1 MTTPTP
7 LQTEPTVPV
16 PKLSPGAPA
25 GTNEEELGNYARQ
38 LNVESGPRL
47 ARALDNAAAPPEA
60 GPRDLT
66 GIGTAMTTAR
76 SNQAYYFSHP
86 DWQAILSIHQQVDDV
101 LARLNEQAQTTPQ
114 TAIRAAKITTLAASL
129 IARHAAKI
137 SAHLDKWEQRGT
149 PGGQAIRA
157 LTRDAEGHAAR
168 ASGLDSVQALGT
180 PRLLAAHVLKLS
192 RELRRAEPDA
202 PEQDLGL
209 DDPDDPELDSALS
222 AGAQADPELA
232 EASQLMSALTE
243 MGGRARRAGH
253 RLALD
258 VRLHGMVETAQLR
271 GFEIISGIAQ
281 AAMERYDNLF
291 RLDRESGRAAH
302 VDMGA
307 SGRRNIAAMI
317 YHYAE
322 QRLERMRGT
331 LGTDEQRDF
340 GHYETDP
347 PERYMEALYEESRT
361 IRAELAKNL
370 RPQDRPE
377 LQIRYL
383 LAQKE
388 IAAAGSS
395 DGEPEMGTQVTFP
408 PSDLVAGMQT
418 DSPVETRLALIKALR
433 RQVENNPFHR
443 DAQFLNKVADR
454 FAQEIAGPPE
464 LTAQALEADLNADQV
479 RAVAAHVVEQGTIAS
494 PLVLSE
500 NAELNLT
507 HPQAERALAVL
518 QTLNVV
524 GPPNG
529 IKPRKTL
536 TLFRKELPAQLEL
549 LEQRLPNLLELQ
561 KSAAPTAAPS
571 APETPTPPAQAKAA
585 PKPATPTPADPAQTQ
600 TPAAPAPPAPAAGAP
615 ELPRRDRSADRRH
628 PGNLARRP
636 APAAEAPTDQDL
648 AKLFEGQESRV
659 NEASQKLIA
668 GTEAR
673 AAAHPAP
680 AETAPTQP
688 TQPTNVDQAQHNA
701 QQNQQPA
708 GVGVH

>member
-1 MTTPTP
+1 MN
-7 LQTEPTVPV
+7 
-16 PKLSPGAPA
+16 A
-25 GTNEEELGNYARQ
+25 EELTRYTRD
-38 LNVESGPRL
+38 LNLQRGLRR
-47 ARALDNAAAPPEA
+47 ARALDNAVAPPEA
-60 GPRDLT
+60 GPRDLA
-66 GIGTAMTTAR
+66 GIDTAMTTAR

-114 TAIRAAKITTLAASL
+114 TAIQASKITTLAASL

-149 PGGQAIRA
+149 PGGQAMRA

-168 ASGLDSVQALGT
+168 ASGLDSVQALDS

-192 RELRRAEPDA
+192 RELRRADADDPEP
-202 PEQDLGL
+202 DLGL

-253 RLALD
+253 RLTLD

-291 RLDRESGRAAH
+291 RLDRETGRAVH

-331 LGTDEQRDF
+331 LGAEEQRDF

-347 PERYMEALYEESRT
+347 PERYMDALYEESRT
-361 IRAELAKNL
+361 IRATLSAKNL

-388 IAAAGSS
+388 IASAGV
-395 DGEPEMGTQVTFP
+395 DGVQDWGTQATFP
-408 PSDLVAGMQT
+408 PSDLVAGLQT
-418 DSPVETRLALIKALR
+418 DSPVETRRALIKALR
-433 RQVENNPFHR
+433 RQVGNNPFHR
-443 DAQFLNKVADR
+443 HAHFLTKVADR

-464 LTAQALEADLNADQV
+464 LTAQALQTELDADQV
-479 RAVAAHVVEQGTIAS
+479 RAVAAHIVEQGAVAS

-500 NAELNLT
+500 AAELNLT
-507 HPQAERALAVL
+507 HAQAERALAVL

-529 IKPRKTL
+529 LEPRETL
-536 TLFRKELPAQLEL
+536 TASRNDLPGQLEL
-549 LEQRLPNLLELQ
+549 LEQRLPNLLAMQ
-561 KSAAPTAAPS
+561 TAAATIAAS
-571 APETPTPPAQAKAA
+571 EAQATRAQPEPA
-585 PKPATPTPADPAQTQ
+585 PRAEAPAPAEPEQV
-600 TPAAPAPPAPAAGAP
+600 PAPAPPAPPAPAPAETAPAATAP
-615 ELPRRDRSADRRH
+615 ELPRRDRTAERRH
-628 PGNLARRP
+628 PGNLGSRP
-636 APAAEAPTDQDL
+636 TPAAESPTDQDI
-648 AKLFEGQESRV
+648 AKLFKGQEGRV
-659 NEASQKLIA
+659 NEATAKLKA
-668 GTEAR
+668 GTKAR

-680 AETAPTQP
+680 AESVPATAT
-688 TQPTNVDQAQHNA
+688 TADEAQHNA
-701 QQNQQPA
+701 QQNHQPVS
-708 GVGVH
+708 VGVR

>member
-7 LQTEPTVPV
+7 LQTEPTTPV

-25 GTNEEELGNYARQ
+25 GMNAEELTRYARHLNLQRGLRRARQ
-38 LNVESGPRL
+38 LDNV
-47 ARALDNAAAPPEA
+47 AAPPDA
-60 GPRDLT
+60 GPRDLA
-66 GIGTAMTTAR
+66 GIGTTMATAR

-86 DWQAILSIHQQVDDV
+86 DWQAILNIHQQVDDV

-114 TAIRAAKITTLAASL
+114 TAIQAAKITTLAASL

-149 PGGQAIRA
+149 PGGQAMRA

-168 ASGLDSVQALGT
+168 ASGLDSVQALDT

-192 RELRRAEPDA
+192 RELRRAEPDD

-222 AGAQADPELA
+222 AGAKADPELA
-232 EASQLMSALTE
+232 EASQLMTALTE

-253 RLALD
+253 RLTLD
-258 VRLHGMVETAQLR
+258 VRLHGLVETAQLR
-271 GFEIISGIAQ
+271 GFEMISGIAQ
-281 AAMERYDNLF
+281 TAMGRYD
-291 RLDRESGRAAH
+291 RQGEGT
-302 VDMGA
+302 

-317 YHYAE
+317 FHYAE

-331 LGTDEQRDF
+331 LGAEEQRDF

-347 PERYMEALYEESRT
+347 PERYMDALYEESRT
-361 IRAELAKNL
+361 VRTELSAKNL

-388 IAAAGSS
+388 IAAAGA
-395 DGEPEMGTQVTFP
+395 DGEQEYGTQATFP

-418 DSPVETRLALIKALR
+418 DRPVETRLALIKALR
-433 RQVENNPFHR
+433 RRVDNNPFHR
-443 DAQFLNKVADR
+443 DAHFLTTVADR

-464 LTAQALEADLNADQV
+464 LTAQALQTELDADQV
-479 RAVAAHVVEQGTIAS
+479 RAVAAHLVEQGTVAS

-500 NAELNLT
+500 AAGLNLT

-529 IKPRKTL
+529 LEPRETL
-536 TLFRKELPAQLEL
+536 TLSRNDLPGQLEL
-549 LEQRLPNLLELQ
+549 LEQRLPNLLALQ
-561 KSAAPTAAPS
+561 TGAATIAASETQAIPAQPEAAPATEAPAPAEPEQVPAPAAP
-571 APETPTPPAQAKAA
+571 A
-585 PKPATPTPADPAQTQ
+585 
-600 TPAAPAPPAPAAGAP
+600 PAAPAPPVPAAAEPAPVPTGP
-615 ELPRRDRSADRRH
+615 ELPRRDRTAERRH
-628 PGNLARRP
+628 PGNLGPRP
-636 APAAEAPTDQDL
+636 TPAAESPTDQDI
-648 AKLFEGQESRV
+648 AKLFAGQEGRV
-659 NEASQKLIA
+659 KEATDKLKA

-680 AETAPTQP
+680 AESVPAKATT
-688 TQPTNVDQAQHNA
+688 TDEAQHNA
-701 QQNQQPA
+701 QQNHQTVSA
-708 GVGVH
+708 GVR

>member
-7 LQTEPTVPV
+7 LQTEPTAPV
-16 PKLSPGAPA
+16 PKLSPGAPPGMNA
-25 GTNEEELGNYARQ
+25 EELARYARN
-38 LNVESGPRL
+38 LNLQSGPRR

-60 GPRDLT
+60 GPRDLA
-66 GIGTAMTTAR
+66 GIGTAMTAAR

-86 DWQAILSIHQQVDDV
+86 DWQAILNIHQQVDDV

-114 TAIRAAKITTLAASL
+114 TAIPAAKITTLAASL

-149 PGGQAIRA
+149 PGGQAMRA

-168 ASGLDSVQALGT
+168 ASGLDSVQALDT

-192 RELRRAEPDA
+192 RELRRAEPGD

-232 EASQLMSALTE
+232 EASQLMSALIE

-253 RLALD
+253 RLTLD

-271 GFEIISGIAQ
+271 GFDMISGIAQ
-281 AAMERYDNLF
+281 AVMRRYDNQ
-291 RLDRESGRAAH
+291 DRGT
-302 VDMGA
+302 D
-307 SGRRNIAAMI
+307 GRRNIAAMI
-317 YHYAE
+317 FHYAE
-322 QRLERMRGT
+322 QRLERMRGS
-331 LGTDEQRDF
+331 LGADEQRDF

-361 IRAELAKNL
+361 VRAELSAKNL

-464 LTAQALEADLNADQV
+464 LTAQALAADLNADQI
-479 RAVAAHVVEQGTIAS
+479 RAVATHIVEQGTVAS

-507 HPQAERALAVL
+507 HAQAERALAVL

-529 IKPRKTL
+529 LKPRETL
-536 TLFRKELPAQLEL
+536 TLSRKELPAQLEL
-549 LEQRLPNLLELQ
+549 LDQRLPNLLELQ
-561 KSAAPTAAPS
+561 KGAAPDAAPPAS
-571 APETPTPPAQAKAA
+571 EAPAPPAQAEAAPKPETPTPAEPAQA
-585 PKPATPTPADPAQTQ
+585 Q
-600 TPAAPAPPAPAAGAP
+600 TPAAPAPPAPAPAA
-615 ELPRRDRSADRRH
+615 
-628 PGNLARRP
+628 P
-636 APAAEAPTDQDL
+636 APAPAAGAEAPTDQDL
-648 AKLFEGQESRV
+648 AQLFEGQEDRV
-659 NEASQKLIA
+659 NEATQKLIA

-680 AETAPTQP
+680 AETAPAK
-688 TQPTNVDQAQHNA
+688 PTNVDEAQHNA
-701 QQNQQPA
+701 QQNQQTA